1 MNAMIEHAEIQIAPP
16 LPNYTPQPDWNL
28 LHLFN
33 IYRLSIVIVFFS
45 SWLIGLAPNYLG
57 THNQYLFLSI
67 CLLYLLFGL
76 ISIATIQYQLLL
88 FRVQVLEQVVM
99 DILAI
104 TLLMHASGGA
114 SSGIGMLL
122 VITIAGGSL
131 LTEGRTA
138 FFFAAIASL
147 CILIQVTLSD
157 IYELFPNTNYTQAGI
172 LGMSF
177 FATAFLA
184 FTLAHR
190 IRVTEALARQRGVH
204 LRYFS
209 ELNEQIVQ
217 HIQSGILVIDAVGR
231 IRLFNDAAKRLLG
244 LNNNALYPNLLE
256 QKLTMIAPALAE
268 LVSQWRRGE
277 KRSTPLFRP
286 SNGEVGV
293 IPTFKRL
300 SRNGVINILI
310 LLEDAMLIAQQAQL
324 VKLAALGRLTASI
337 AHEIRNPLNSIS
349 YSGQL
354 LAELEYLTP
363 DDKHLTEI
371 IVRNCQR
378 VNDIIESVLQL
389 GRSQRHLSEGL
400 TQFKLYDWLQDFV
413 TDLTLQHNLQPQQ
426 IEIYTHHSQI
436 RVRFDPVQLYQVLG
450 NLSENGLRYS
460 QGNPLL
466 KFVISVQPESNSVYL
481 DIYDHGPGMPPEIA
495 EHIFEPFFTTESLGT
510 GLGLYIAKEICEA
523 NDATLQLVQNLATGC
538 CFRIHFLG
546 TEIVE

>member
-1 MNAMIEHAEIQIAPP
+1 MNEHPEVHIAPP
-16 LPNYTPQPDWNL
+16 LPRYIPQPDWNL

-57 THNQYLFLSI
+57 IHDQYLFLSI

-88 FRVQVLEQVVM
+88 FRVQVLEQVVV

-157 IYELFPNTNYTQAGI
+157 IYEWFPNTNYTQAGI

-177 FATAFLA
+177 FATAYLA

-231 IRLFNDAAKRLLG
+231 IRLFNDAAKRLLS

-256 QKLTMIAPALAE
+256 QKLNIVAPALAE

-277 KRSTPLFRP
+277 KRSTLLFRP
-286 SNGEVGV
+286 ANGEVDV

-300 SRNGVINILI
+300 NRNGVINILI

-324 VKLAALGRLTASI
+324 VKLAALGRLTVSI
-337 AHEIRNPLNSIS
+337 AHEIRNPLNSIN

-354 LAELEYLTP
+354 LAELDYLTA

-378 VNDIIESVLQL
+378 VNDIIESVL
-389 GRSQRHLSEGL
+389 
-400 TQFKLYDWLQDFV
+400 
-413 TDLTLQHNLQPQQ
+413 
-426 IEIYTHHSQI
+426 
-436 RVRFDPVQLYQVLG
+436 
-450 NLSENGLRYS
+450 
-460 QGNPLL
+460 
-466 KFVISVQPESNSVYL
+466 
-481 DIYDHGPGMPPEIA
+481 
-495 EHIFEPFFTTESLGT
+495 
-510 GLGLYIAKEICEA
+510 
-523 NDATLQLVQNLATGC
+523 
-538 CFRIHFLG
+538 
-546 TEIVE
+546 

>member
-1 MNAMIEHAEIQIAPP
+1 MNEHPEVHIAPP
-16 LPNYTPQPDWNL
+16 LPRYIPQPDWNL

-57 THNQYLFLSI
+57 IHDQYLFLSI

-88 FRVQVLEQVVM
+88 FRVQVLEQVVV

-157 IYELFPNTNYTQAGI
+157 IYEWFPNTNYTQAGI

-177 FATAFLA
+177 FATAYLA

-231 IRLFNDAAKRLLG
+231 IRLFNDAAKRLLS

-256 QKLTMIAPALAE
+256 QKLNIVAPALAE

-277 KRSTPLFRP
+277 KRSTLLFRP
-286 SNGEVGV
+286 ANGEVDV

-300 SRNGVINILI
+300 NRNGVINILI

-324 VKLAALGRLTASI
+324 VKLAALGRLTVSI
-337 AHEIRNPLNSIS
+337 AHEIRNPLNSIN

-354 LAELEYLTP
+354 LAELDYLTA

-389 GRSQRHLSEGL
+389 GRSQRHLSGEL
-400 TQFKLYDWLQDFV
+400 TQFKLHDWLQDFV
-413 TDLTLQHNLQPQQ
+413 TDLMLQYSLQPQQ
-426 IEIYTHHSQI
+426 IEIYTQYPQI
-436 RVRFDPVQLYQVLG
+436 TVRFDPVQLYQVLG

-460 QGNPLL
+460 QVDPLL

-481 DIYDHGPGMPPEIA
+481 DIYDHGLGMQPEIA
-495 EHIFEPFFTTESLGT
+495 EHIFEPFFTTESMGT

-523 NDATLQLVQNLATGC
+523 NDATLQLVQNLDTGC

-546 TEIVE
+546 TEVG

>member
-1 MNAMIEHAEIQIAPP
+1 MIEPTEIQITPP
-16 LPNYTPQPDWNL
+16 LPRHTPQPDWSL

-33 IYRLSIVIVFFS
+33 LYRLSIVIVFFS
-45 SWLIGLAPNYLG
+45 SWMVGLAPNFLG
-57 THNQYLFLSI
+57 AHNKFLFLSI

-76 ISIATIQYQLLL
+76 ISIATIQYHLLL
-88 FRVQVLEQVVM
+88 FRVQVLEQVMV

-138 FFFAAIASL
+138 FFFAAVASL
-147 CILIQVTLSD
+147 SILIQVTLSD
-157 IYELFPNTNYTQAGI
+157 FYEWFPNTNYTQAGI

-177 FATAFLA
+177 FATAYLA

-256 QKLTMIAPALAE
+256 QKLNMVAPVLAD

-277 KRSTPLFRP
+277 KRSSLLFRP
-286 SNGEVGV
+286 ANGEVDV

-300 SRNGVINILI
+300 NRNGVINILV
-310 LLEDAMLIAQQAQL
+310 LLEDAMVIAQQAQL

-349 YSGQL
+349 YAGQL
-354 LAELEYLTP
+354 LAELDYLTP

-371 IVRNCQR
+371 MVRNCQR

-389 GRSQRHLSEGL
+389 GRSHRSLSGEL

-413 TDLTLQHNLQPQQ
+413 TDLRVQHNLQLQD
-426 IEIYTHHSQI
+426 IEIYSQSLQAT
-436 RVRFDPVQLYQVLG
+436 VRFDPVQLYQVLG

-460 QGNPLL
+460 RATPLL
-466 KFVISVQPESNSVYL
+466 KFVIGGLAESNSVYL
-481 DIYDHGPGMPPEIA
+481 DICDRGLGMQPDIA
-495 EHIFEPFFTTESLGT
+495 EHIFEPFFTTESMGT

-523 NDATLQLVQNLATGC
+523 NDATLQLVQNSEAGC

-546 TEIVE
+546 TELISL

>member
-1 MNAMIEHAEIQIAPP
+1 MHEPTEIQIAPP
-16 LPNYTPQPDWNL
+16 LPSHPPQPDWNL

-45 SWLIGLAPNYLG
+45 SWLMGLAPNYLG
-57 THNQYLFLSI
+57 IHDQFLFLSI

-76 ISIATIQYQLLL
+76 VSIVTIQYQLLL
-88 FRVQVLEQVVM
+88 FRVQVLEQVIV

-157 IYELFPNTNYTQAGI
+157 IYEWFTNTNYTQAGI

-177 FATAFLA
+177 FATAYLA

-231 IRLFNDAAKRLLG
+231 IRLFNDAAKRLLS

-256 QKLTMIAPALAE
+256 QKLNVVAPALAE

-286 SNGEVGV
+286 ANGEVDV

-300 SRNGVINILI
+300 NRNGVINILI

-324 VKLAALGRLTASI
+324 VKLAALGRLTVSI
-337 AHEIRNPLNSIS
+337 AHEIRNPLNSIN

-354 LAELEYLTP
+354 LAELDYLTA
-363 DDKHLTEI
+363 DDKHLTDI

-389 GRSQRHLSEGL
+389 GRSQRHLSGEL

-413 TDLTLQHNLQPQQ
+413 TDLVLQHNLQPQQ
-426 IEIYTHHSQI
+426 IEIYTQHPQI
-436 RVRFDPVQLYQVLG
+436 TVRFDPVQLYQVLG

-460 QGNPLL
+460 QVDPLL

-481 DIYDHGPGMPPEIA
+481 DIYDHGQGMQPEIA
-495 EHIFEPFFTTESLGT
+495 EHIFEPFFTTESMGT

-546 TEIVE
+546 TEVG